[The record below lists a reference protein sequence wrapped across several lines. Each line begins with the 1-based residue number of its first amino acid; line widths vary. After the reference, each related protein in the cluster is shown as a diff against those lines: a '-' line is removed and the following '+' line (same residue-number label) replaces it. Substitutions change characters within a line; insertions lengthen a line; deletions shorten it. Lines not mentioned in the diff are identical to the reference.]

1 LTRVW
6 RILGGGLTLIMILL
20 PLAWVLVSS
29 IKAGFE
35 VVGSPWALPK
45 SPQWINYGHAWT
57 EAGIG
62 VAFFNSLVITLSTLA
77 ILLPVGAMAAYVFA
91 RYPFPGSKLLFTGFL
106 GGMMF
111 PHLLVV
117 VPLFF
122 LLRGIHLL
130 DTKTGLTLVYVAYS
144 LPFTVFVLNGFFQV
158 LPGELAEAA
167 TLDGCGHFRTFLK
180 VMLPLARP
188 GMLVVGI
195 FNAIGLWNEYGIALV
210 LMPSEANKTLPLG
223 VANLVMTQ
231 QYQSAWGA
239 LFAGMVIVMAP
250 VVLVYSLL
258 RERIHETVIAGAV
271 KG

>member
-1 LTRVW
+1 MIRFW
-6 RILGGGLTLIMILL
+6 RGLGGGLALLMILL
-20 PLAWVLVSS
+20 PLSWVLVSS
-29 IKAGFE
+29 LKSGYE
-35 VVGSPWALPK
+35 VVGMPWTLPK
-45 SPQWINYGHAWT
+45 VPQWINYGHAWS

-62 VAFFNSLVITLSTLA
+62 VAFVNSLVVTIGTL
-77 ILLPVGAMAAYVFA
+77 ILLLPMGAMAAYVFA
-91 RYPFPGSKLLFTGFL
+91 RYPFPGSRLLFTGFL

-122 LLRGIHLL
+122 LLKEIHLL

-167 TLDGCGHFRTFLK
+167 TLDGCGHFRTFLR

-188 GMLVVGI
+188 GLLVVGI
-195 FNAIGLWNEYGIALV
+195 FNAIGVWNEYGIALV
-210 LMPSEANKTLPLG
+210 LMPSEANRTLPLG

-231 QYQSAWGA
+231 QYQSDWGA

-250 VVLVYSLL
+250 VIIVYSLL